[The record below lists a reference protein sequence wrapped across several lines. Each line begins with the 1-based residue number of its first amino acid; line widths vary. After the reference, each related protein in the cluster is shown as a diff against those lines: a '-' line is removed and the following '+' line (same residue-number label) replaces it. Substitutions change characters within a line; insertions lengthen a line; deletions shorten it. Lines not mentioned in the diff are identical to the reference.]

1 MDYGKLKMVLKLGA
15 KKEGGGGGL
24 SCYRELKPYY
34 GTTVRYGT
42 TVPTD
47 ERVRKIFKF
56 DS

>member
-34 GTTVRYGT
+34 GTTV
-42 TVPTD
+42 PTD